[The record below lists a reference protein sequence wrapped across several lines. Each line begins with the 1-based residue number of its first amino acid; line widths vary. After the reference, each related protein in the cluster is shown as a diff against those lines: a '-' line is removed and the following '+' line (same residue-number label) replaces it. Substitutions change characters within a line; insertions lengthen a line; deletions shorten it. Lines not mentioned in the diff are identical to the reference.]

1 MLPLGEIRDVFART
15 YSSLFSPLT
24 IFIWVACIV
33 LATLA
38 GPFGTYET
46 MDWST
51 RLFYWSLVVSIGM
64 LFGYGARGLAVLAIG
79 FERPLIFDAFASL
92 SVCVTFG
99 PIVWMLRSHLEPANS
114 TFAVHLFDVMLNT
127 FVVSAGIFVLR
138 RQICRSEPVAYL
150 VSHAEDETPQPDQ
163 PRLLRRLPKEKRG
176 RVLRI
181 SANDHYV
188 EVVTTAGSE
197 VLRMRL
203 ADAID
208 EMEPVEGYCVHRSHW
223 VTRSAIVGTE
233 RESAHKL
240 FVLLCNGDRVPVSRK
255 YRPNLEEAGLVS
267 KQQGGLAIAVKG

>member
-1 MLPLGEIRDVFART
+1 MPPGEIRDVFVRT

-38 GPFGTYET
+38 GPFGSYES
-46 MDWST
+46 MHWPV
-51 RLFYWSLVVSIGM
+51 RLLYWFLVVSIGM
-64 LFGYGARGLAVLAIG
+64 LFGYGARGLAVLVVG

-92 SVCVTFG
+92 TVGVTFG
-99 PIVWMLRSHLEPANS
+99 PIVWMLRSNLEPATS
-114 TFAVHLFDVMLNT
+114 TIELYLFEVMLNT

-150 VSHAEDETPQPDQ
+150 VNHAEDEIPKPDQ

-188 EVVTTAGSE
+188 EVVTMAGSE

-267 KQQGGLAIAVKG
+267 KQRGGLAIAVKG